1 MTNSTAQTR
10 LAVLVA
16 AFLLGI
22 CSTAAAQSNEEPLRI
37 GIIGLD
43 TSHSIAFTEIINN
56 PENTGVFDNAEV
68 VAAYPKGS
76 LSIESSASRIPEYT
90 AEIEKM
96 GIDIVDSIQDL
107 LPRVDAVL
115 LETNDGRRHLEQV
128 LPVLKA
134 GKPVFID
141 KPLAASLVDAVAI
154 FEAAE
159 QFDVPVFSSSP
170 LRFEPLAQKVRNDS
184 IGRVVGAHA
193 YSPAEFEKT
202 HSDFFWYG
210 IHGVETLYT
219 MMGPGCVTVQREHT
233 AGTEVVV
240 GRWAEGRIGTF
251 RGIREGTRGYGGTA
265 FGTDGKATFGSFH
278 GYRPLVEEI
287 VTFFRTG
294 EPPVSRKETIELYAF
309 MEAADESKR
318 LGGRPVT
325 IESVL
330 SRARAEAHRQA
341 KAWKSD
347 RRQEKD

>member
-1 MTNSTAQTR
+1 MTDTPALNR
-10 LAVLVA
+10 LALLVA
-16 AFLLGI
+16 ALLLGV
-22 CSTAAAQSNEEPLRI
+22 CSIAAAQSNDEPLRI
-37 GIIGLD
+37 GVIGLD

-56 PENTGVFDNAEV
+56 PENTGVFDKAEV

-76 LSIESSASRIPEYT
+76 RTIESSTRRIPEYT
-90 AEIEKM
+90 AKIKKM
-96 GIDIVDSIQDL
+96 GIEVVDSIPEM
-107 LPRVDAVL
+107 LPKVDAVL

-134 GKPVFID
+134 STPVFID

-154 FEAAE
+154 FEAAD
-159 QFDVPVFSSSP
+159 QFDVPLFSSSP
-170 LRFEPLAQKVRNDS
+170 LRFEPLAQKIRNDS
-184 IGRVVGAHA
+184 IGRVVGADA
-193 YSPAEFEKT
+193 YSPAALEKS
-202 HSDFFWYG
+202 HSDLFWYG

-233 AGTEVVV
+233 AGTDVVV

-251 RGIREGTRGYGGTA
+251 RGIREGSGGYGGTA
-265 FGTDGKATFGSFH
+265 FGTEGTASFGSFH

-294 EPPVSRKETIELYAF
+294 EPPVSREETLELYAF

-318 LGGRPVT
+318 LDGRPVT

-330 SRARAEAHRQA
+330 SRARAEARRRA
-341 KAWKSD
+341 KAWK
-347 RRQEKD
+347 